1 MAENGYL
8 DGEGLYQVTSWL
20 RQKDVGEHQE
30 GYYTSEIFND
40 YENNLALGPYNHVEG
55 GKNIIADTTDK
66 YYAYAGNP
74 ILNISSNIR
83 LINLVENSNN
93 YHINNEE
100 LNFSLQDINLPQ
112 SFIVGTYSANMD
124 IFNYNYI
131 QKNNNWYTIVKDE
144 IDLTLYQDINLML
157 ADIFQENVNSIK
169 LYISADIPENPDNL
183 IIYNNTGYYLTK
195 TFPLS
200 TDSVNLLLSI
210 NTLETQDN
218 NYITTIYLN
227 NENNFGYS
235 FTKDDEIGNSL
246 FCIHYDAANV
256 LTIENLTNQDGSFQ
270 LINKI
275 YLSHPSA
282 ATKENVVYGTDI
294 TGIAEYGNQTNLNW
308 EYLNNYDIQLEL
320 QPIIRE
326 LDEEENEINP
336 LKVEVNSTTL
346 VNATID
352 YSQDSLIFAYQ
363 EEIDDTGIIT
373 SQKWYLDNNE
383 VDLSKYGITVANAE
397 NGDSFTIY
405 LNKEYISDNE
415 VLTQSEFYEKNH
427 AAEIETYIFQGDN
440 QKWIKKK
447 SDEKVGNEGYRYNH
461 IEGYNNQVK
470 GGYAHAEGM
479 DNIIDSSSYPNH
491 IEGYSNKI
499 LGGTFNH
506 VQGHGCTNENGS
518 WNFLGG
524 MSNRN
529 SSNYSFI
536 FGYSNNN
543 KGRESNT
550 VTGQYNT
557 VESGTGS
564 FVTGQSN
571 NLQEGFTSFVAGRD
585 NTIKL
590 DECSIISGWCNQV
603 GSISEQN
610 YYSSNNMVCG
620 NNNKIE
626 GANNVITGNN
636 NTLKKGY
643 NNLIISS
650 YSEVT
655 GRGNIVDTDNNG
667 SVLSGDYNLL
677 MGKAQNCSG
686 SCNLI
691 GGGYSNI
698 NGDSNITAGFGQNI
712 VGSSNTALNSWN
724 TVKGDYNFAIGNYN
738 NIEGNLQN
746 LLGNHLIHNQSNK
759 SATIIGEFNQD
770 TKTFFLTSD
779 TTIQDD
785 KIYSFDSKGQNQ
797 IIVKS
802 SKPSSPKDYYELNSS
817 GEYVKTTDT
826 EWIEG
831 KKYYNQNGDRI
842 FFTGDTIDEVLYE
855 ESYHL
860 FIAGNGTSDE
870 KRSNALELDY
880 QGNLTIA
887 GNIINGNGVLLG
899 SSISNEALD
908 NIWNEVF
915 V

>member
-30 GYYTSEIFND
+30 GYYTSELFND
-40 YENNLALGPYNHVEG
+40 YESNLALGPYNHIEG

-74 ILNISSNIR
+74 ILNISSDIK
-83 LINLVENSNN
+83 LLNLVENSND

-112 SFIVGTYSANMD
+112 SFIVGSYSINMD

-131 QKNNNWYTIVKDE
+131 QKNNNWYTIIRDE

-157 ADIFQENVNSIK
+157 ADIFQEDVNSIK
-169 LYISADIPENPDNL
+169 LYTSANVPENPDNL
-183 IIYNNTGYYLTK
+183 TIYNNTGYYLAK

-200 TDSVNLLLSI
+200 IDSVNLLLSI
-210 NTLETQDN
+210 NTLEVQDN

-235 FTKDDEIGNSL
+235 FTKNDKIGNNL

-256 LTIENLTNQDGSFQ
+256 LTIENLTNQEGSFQ

-282 ATKENVVYGTDI
+282 ATKENVIYGTDI
-294 TGIAEYGNQTNLNW
+294 TNVTEYNNQSNLNW
-308 EYLNNYDIQLEL
+308 EYLNNYTIEL
-320 QPIIRE
+320 IKPE
-326 LDEEENEINP
+326 FLT
-336 LKVEVNSTTL
+336 VEFNSL
-346 VNATID
+346 ILINATAD
-352 YSQDSLIFAYQ
+352 YSKNEMLFTYT
-363 EEIDDTGIIT
+363 EEIDDTDTVI
-373 SQKWYLDNNE
+373 SQKWYLNNN
-383 VDLSKYGITVANAE
+383 VIDLSQYGITIANAE

-405 LNKEYISDNE
+405 LNKEYISDNTI
-415 VLTQSEFYEKNH
+415 LTQSEFYEKNH
-427 AAEIETYIFQGDN
+427 AAGIETYTFQGDK

-447 SDEKVGNEGYRYNH
+447 SNEKIGNERYSYNH

-479 DNIIDSSSYPNH
+479 DNIIDSSSLPNH

-543 KGRESNT
+543 NTGHSNMIAGDNNTIENSTCSLINGQGNILRGSWTTIISGLENT
-550 VTGQYNT
+550 VQN
-557 VESGTGS
+557 
-564 FVTGQSN
+564 
-571 NLQEGFTSFVAGRD
+571 D
-585 NTIKL
+585 NR
-590 DECSIISGWCNQV
+590 SIISGMGNKV
-603 GSISEQN
+603 GVN
-610 YYSSNNMVCG
+610 SNSYENIVCG
-620 NNNKIE
+620 ERNSVDGE
-626 GANNVITGNN
+626 GQIISGQDNEVVGR
-636 NTLKKGY
+636 Y
-643 NNLIISS
+643 NLILSNGLQIPS
-650 YSEVT
+650 
-655 GRGNIVDTDNNG
+655 GGGNIASTVST
-667 SVLSGDYNLL
+667 SSLSGDYNLL
-677 MGKAQNCSG
+677 IGTSQKCSG
-686 SCNLI
+686 NDNLI
-691 GGGYSNI
+691 GGGSSDITGNYNI
-698 NGDSNITAGFGQNI
+698 AAGTGQKI
-712 VGSSNTALNSWN
+712 VGFNNTAFNNWN
-724 TVKGDYNFAIGNYN
+724 TIKGNNNFAVGNDN

-746 LLGNHLIHNQSNK
+746 LLGNYLVHNQSK
-759 SATIIGEFNQD
+759 SSTIIGEFNQD
-770 TKTFFLTSD
+770 IKTFFLTSD
-779 TTIQDD
+779 VIIQDN
-785 KIYSFDSKGQNQ
+785 KIYYLDSKGQNQ
-797 IIVKS
+797 VIIKS
-802 SKPSSPKDYYELNSS
+802 YKPNSPKDYYELNSS
-817 GEYVKTTDT
+817 GEYIKTTDT
-826 EWIEG
+826 KWVEG
-831 KKYYNQNGDRI
+831 KKYYNQDGNRI
-842 FFTGDTIDEVLYE
+842 FFTGDVIDEILYE
-855 ESYHL
+855 ELYHL

-870 KRSNALELDY
+870 KRSNAFELDY
-880 QGNLTIA
+880 QGNLAVA
-887 GNIINGNGVLLG
+887 GNIINGEGVLLG
-899 SSISNEALD
+899 SSISNEVLD